1 MKDSHWREEAWAVTR
16 AIWQRVGEAV
26 QQVLPPH
33 PRFHRA
39 ELLIRDNVA
48 SGPVHAQPAAQSL
61 ALRFASVVIKTE
73 QMGVD

>member
-1 MKDSHWREEAWAVTR
+1 MKLSSRCF
-16 AIWQRVGEAV
+16 
-26 QQVLPPH
+26 PPPR

-73 QMGVD
+73 QMGGGLSGGSEGGHAILL